1 MTVARQTAE
10 FLTISAII
18 RKINNGYPM
27 IQLSNLDKSFGGQ
40 ILFKEVNLKVTAN
53 QKIGFVGRNGSG
65 KSTLFKIILGEESHD
80 NGEVAIPKNYRI
92 GTLKQH
98 LVFTEP
104 TVREEC
110 ALVLPEDEQWNFYKI
125 EKLLFG
131 LGFSQEDL
139 DKDPLSFSGGFQIRI
154 NLVKL
159 LATEPNMLLLDEPTN
174 YLDILSLRWLRGF
187 IREFDGEVI
196 LITHDRDFMDSVTT
210 HTMGVQRKGLRL
222 IAGDSRKYYST
233 LELEDETYE
242 KTQANQAKKRKDL
255 EEFIARNKARASTAA
270 LAQSKQKELDKMD
283 DMEDLTND
291 TNLSFAF
298 NYKETPAK
306 VIFRA
311 DNLGFGYN
319 ASEALFEH
327 ITFAMEKGKRLAI
340 IGKNGKGKSTL
351 LNYLAEELPRQQGT
365 LTFHPA
371 THFAHFGQ
379 TNIERLN
386 TQNTVI
392 EEIASVSK
400 DIGIPQARTIAG
412 RMMFSGELGDKKI
425 EVLSG
430 GERSRVMLGKI
441 IATPANLLF
450 LDEPTNHLDMQSI
463 DALANAIDRFEGS
476 LIMVTH
482 SEMLLHRL
490 ADALVIFHKG
500 GAEYFDGN
508 YAEFLEKIGWEEE
521 EANKKSKEK
530 KPKINYKVRKKRRS
544 ALTKERNILRK
555 PHTTEIKHCEGK
567 IEILE
572 SEIAEKNKLL
582 AEVSQS
588 GDNDAIMTL
597 SRDIGVLQQ
606 EVDTLF
612 ERLEVAMEQ
621 DERLMKEYEKK
632 LEEID
637 T

>member
-1 MTVARQTAE
+1 
-10 FLTISAII
+10 
-18 RKINNGYPM
+18 M
-27 IQLSNLDKSFGGQ
+27 IQLSNLVKSFAAQ
-40 ILFKEVNLKVTAN
+40 VLFSDVNFKMQAQ

-65 KSTLFKIILGEESHD
+65 KSTLFKMILAEESHD
-80 NGEVAIPKNYRI
+80 NGSISIPKNYRI
-92 GTLKQH
+92 GALKQH
-98 LVFTEP
+98 LVFTEK

-131 LGFSQEDL
+131 LGFSESDL
-139 DKDPLSFSGGFQIRI
+139 DKDPLSFSGGYQIRI

-174 YLDILSLRWLRGF
+174 YLDIISLRWLRTF

-222 IAGDSRKYYST
+222 VAGDSYKYYST
-233 LELEDETYE
+233 LDMEDETYE
-242 KTQANQAKKRKDL
+242 KTKANQDKKRKDL
-255 EEFIARNKARASTAA
+255 EEFVARNKARASTAA

-283 DMEDLTND
+283 EMEDLATD
-291 TNLSFAF
+291 ANLSFKF
-298 NYKETPAK
+298 NYKDTPAK

-311 DNLGFGYN
+311 GELGFGYKP
-319 ASEALFEH
+319 EEVLFQN

-351 LNYLAEELPRQQGT
+351 LNYIAGELKEQQGK
-365 LTFHPA
+365 LEYHPS
-371 THFAHFGQ
+371 TVFAHFGQ

-386 TQNTVI
+386 VKNTIVD
-392 EEIASVSK
+392 EIASMSK
-400 DIGIPQARTIAG
+400 EIGIPQARNIAG

-425 EVLSG
+425 SVLSG

-463 DALANAIDRFEGS
+463 DALADAIDNFEGS
-476 LIMVTH
+476 LMMVTH

-490 ADALVIFHKG
+490 ADALIIFHKG
-500 GAEYFDGN
+500 GAEYFDGT

-521 EANKKSKEK
+521 EGKNKVKKE
-530 KPKINYKVRKKRRS
+530 KPKINHKERKKLRKAVTQARNEVRKPY
-544 ALTKERNILRK
+544 TKE
-555 PHTTEIKHCEGK
+555 IKFCEEK
-567 IEILE
+567 IEALE
-572 SEIAEKNKLL
+572 EDMATKNQAL
-582 AEVSQS
+582 AQASNT
-588 GDNDAIMTL
+588 GDNDIIMEL
-597 SRDIGVLQQ
+597 SKEVGLVQQ
-606 EVDTLF
+606 EIDAYF
-612 ERLEVAMEQ
+612 ERLELASEKDEEIVA
-621 DERLMKEYEKK
+621 KYELK

-637 T
+637 A

>member
-1 MTVARQTAE
+1 
-10 FLTISAII
+10 
-18 RKINNGYPM
+18 M
-27 IQLSNLDKSFGGQ
+27 IQLTNLTKSFGGQ
-40 ILFKEVNLKVTAN
+40 TLFRDINLKLARN

-65 KSTLFKIILGEESHD
+65 KSTLFKIILGEESYD
-80 NGEVAIPKNYRI
+80 SGDVSIPKNYRI

-131 LGFSQEDL
+131 LGFTEEDL
-139 DKDPLSFSGGFQIRI
+139 DKDPLSFSGGYQIRI

-210 HTMGVQRKGLRL
+210 HTMGIQRKGLRL
-222 IAGDSRKYYST
+222 VSGDSHKYYST

-242 KTQANQAKKRKDL
+242 KTKANQDKKRKEL
-255 EEFIARNKARASTAA
+255 EEFVARNKARASTAA

-283 DMEDLTND
+283 DMGELETD
-291 TNLSFAF
+291 TNLSFRF
-298 NYKETPAK
+298 NYAETPAK
-306 VIFRA
+306 IVLRA
-311 DNLGFGYN
+311 DNIGFGYN
-319 ASEALFEH
+319 PEEPLFQNV
-327 ITFAMEKGKRLAI
+327 TFALEKGKRLAI

-351 LNYLAEELPRQQGT
+351 LNYIAGELPLQQGE
-365 LTFHPA
+365 LNFHPS
-371 THFAHFGQ
+371 TKFAHFGQ

-386 TQNTVI
+386 TSATIVD
-392 EEIASVSK
+392 EIASMSK
-400 DIGIPQARTIAG
+400 EIGIPQARNIAG

-463 DALANAIDRFEGS
+463 DALADAIEAFEGA

-482 SEMLLHRL
+482 SEMLLRRL
-490 ADALVIFHKG
+490 ADALIIFHKG
-500 GAEYFDGN
+500 GAEYFDGS
-508 YAEFLEKIGWEEE
+508 YDEFLEKIGWEEE
-521 EANKKSKEK
+521 EASKPKKK
-530 KPKINYKVRKKRRS
+530 KPKINHKERKKLRKAVTQERNEIRKPYTKEIKLCEEKIEVLEADMAVKNE
-544 ALTKERNILRK
+544 ALTAASN
-555 PHTTEIKHCEGK
+555 
-567 IEILE
+567 
-572 SEIAEKNKLL
+572 
-582 AEVSQS
+582 S
-588 GDNDAIMTL
+588 GDNDKIMEL
-597 SRDIGVLQQ
+597 SKEVGLVQQ
-606 EVDTLF
+606 EIDELF
-612 ERLEVAMEQ
+612 ERLEIATEKDDEIVA
-621 DERLMKEYEKK
+621 EYELK
-632 LEEID
+632 LEAID
-637 T
+637 A

>member
-1 MTVARQTAE
+1 
-10 FLTISAII
+10 
-18 RKINNGYPM
+18 M
-27 IQLSNLDKSFGGQ
+27 IQLTNLAKSFGGQ
-40 ILFKEVNLKVTAN
+40 SLFKDVNLKLASN

-65 KSTLFKIILGEESHD
+65 KSTLFKIILGEEDYDSGD
-80 NGEVAIPKNYRI
+80 VSIPKNYMI

-98 LVFTEP
+98 LVFTEK

-131 LGFSQEDL
+131 LGFTEEDL
-139 DKDPLSFSGGFQIRI
+139 DKDPLSFSGGYQIRI

-174 YLDILSLRWLRGF
+174 YLDIISLRWLRGF

-222 IAGDSRKYYST
+222 VSGDSYKYYST
-233 LELEDETYE
+233 LEMEDETYE
-242 KTQANQAKKRKDL
+242 KTKQNQDKKRKEL
-255 EEFIARNKARASTAA
+255 EEFVARNKARASTAA

-283 DMEDLTND
+283 DMEDLQND
-291 TNLSFAF
+291 ATLSFKF

-319 ASEALFEH
+319 PDEPLFQG

-351 LNYLAEELPRQQGT
+351 LNYIAGELPEQQGS
-365 LTFHPA
+365 LEYHPS
-371 THFAHFGQ
+371 TTFAHFGQ

-386 TQNTVI
+386 VKNSIVD
-392 EEIASVSK
+392 EIASVSK
-400 DIGIPQARTIAG
+400 DIGIPVARNIAG

-441 IATPANLLF
+441 IGTPANLLF

-463 DALANAIDRFEGS
+463 DALADAIDDFEGS

-490 ADALVIFHKG
+490 ADALIIFHKG
-500 GAEYFDGN
+500 GAEYFDGT
-508 YAEFLEKIGWEEE
+508 YADFLEKIGWEEE
-521 EANKKSKEK
+521 AGAEPKKK
-530 KPKINYKVRKKRRS
+530 KPKINHKERKKLRKVVTQARNEVRKPY
-544 ALTKERNILRK
+544 TKE
-555 PHTTEIKHCEGK
+555 IKLCEEK
-567 IEILE
+567 IEVLE
-572 SEIAEKNKLL
+572 ADIAVKNEAL
-582 AEVSQS
+582 AKASNS
-588 GDNDAIMTL
+588 GDNDAIMEL
-597 SRDIGVLQQ
+597 SREVGLVQQ
-606 EVDTLF
+606 EIDAFF
-612 ERLEVAMEQ
+612 ERLEVATEKD
-621 DERLMKEYEKK
+621 DEIVAEYDLK

-637 T
+637 A